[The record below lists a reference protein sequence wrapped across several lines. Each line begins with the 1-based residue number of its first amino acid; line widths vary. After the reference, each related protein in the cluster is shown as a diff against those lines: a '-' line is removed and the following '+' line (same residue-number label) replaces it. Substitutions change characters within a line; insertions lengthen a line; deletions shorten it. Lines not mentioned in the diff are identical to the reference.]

1 MATAK
6 GTDRSGGSGVMKLFL
21 SYRFPDEI
29 TVGRINYYLSKQPK
43 IETFFWQIN
52 RASTSF
58 AGQINRA
65 IADERDGCNAFIHFE
80 GRPRGKDLKTQ
91 GITQQMELNLA
102 RDQSRLHGKMVF
114 VWLPGAPGSEGRSE
128 LPVKVAGTLGL
139 KDECSDE
146 ACLEAAKQI
155 VETLGLT
162 WAPENGVPTGY
173 PFDYEKDIIK
183 AYATDA
189 AEGAV
194 PDKDGHVADP
204 RKVRYGCPSDWPR
217 ILKEDA
223 LIPNPLMPDE
233 IGDYRDPDK
242 EIVVDP
248 RSGSIGSR
256 LTFPEAG
263 PRARLSYP
271 RTDRPERQGVLLN
284 AGILVSG
291 GIAPGTNAIIESIVC
306 RHTQYWKAEAQP
318 GKKAPEDYQLQVLG
332 YLEGFRALI
341 DRGKN
346 YLLLS
351 RSGVEGWAQRGG
363 SELLTSRAP
372 LMRDRDP
379 VVRRGQ
385 MDLILNKLDADD
397 VDILYVIGGDGSM
410 RAAHAVS
417 TLAKE
422 RGLRLSVV
430 GIPKTTDNDILWSW
444 QSVGLLSAVNKAAA
458 NVLDLSVEI
467 QSNPRL
473 CVLQLFGSGS
483 GFVVGHAVLAAGDRV
498 CDAALIPEVSFSMAC
513 LGEYVKRSLQKRF
526 VKGDEGRRPY
536 GMVVM
541 SETAIPTDYKDYI
554 DKDYVGLDKAEK
566 DAIRTYVDNDRRVH
580 GQTPDALR
588 TGGLKIV
595 SRVLEHKIQD
605 QTGYFKSFRV
615 FTNEPRHLIRA
626 MPPSVTD
633 LIVGQRLGTLAVDN
647 AMAGYSDFMV
657 SQWLTEYVLVPLATV
672 VIGSK
677 RVPPNGIFWK
687 SVLAVTG
694 QPADL
699 NKSSDPST
707 TKT

>member
-6 GTDRSGGSGVMKLFL
+6 GTDRPAGSGVTKLFL

-29 TVGRINYYLSKQPK
+29 VVGRINYYLSKQPK
-43 IETFFWQIN
+43 IETFFWLTD
-52 RASTSF
+52 RVGAAF
-58 AGQINRA
+58 GGQITKA
-65 IADERDGCNAFIHFE
+65 IEHDCNAFVYFE
-80 GRPRGKDLKTQ
+80 GRPRGENQAGQGATQ
-91 GITQQMELNLA
+91 GLELSLA
-102 RDQSRLHGKMVF
+102 RSLPKLNGRFVF
-114 VWLPGAPGSEGRSE
+114 VWLPGAPGKEGEHE
-128 LPVKVAGTLGL
+128 LPIRVPSADGQ
-139 KDECSDE
+139 DDCSDE
-146 ACLEAAKQI
+146 TCLEAARQI

-162 WAPENGVPTGY
+162 WFPENGVPTGY

-194 PDKDGHVADP
+194 PDKDGRVADP
-204 RKVRYGCPSDWPR
+204 RRVKYGCPSDWPR
-217 ILKEDA
+217 ILREDA
-223 LIPNPLMPDE
+223 TIPNPLMPDE

-263 PRARLSYP
+263 PRALLSYP
-271 RTDRPERQGVLLN
+271 RSGGQGILN
-284 AGILVSG
+284 VGILVSG

-306 RHTQYWKAEAQP
+306 RHTQYWKAEATPGQP
-318 GKKAPEDYQLQVLG
+318 APEDYQLQVLG

-372 LMRDRDP
+372 LMQDRDP
-379 VVRRGQ
+379 AVREKQ
-385 MDLILNKLDADD
+385 MTAILGNLNADD

-422 RGLRLSVV
+422 RGQRLSVV

-467 QSNPRL
+467 HSNPRL

-483 GFVVGHAVLAAGDRV
+483 GFVVGHAVLSAGDRV
-498 CDAALIPEVSFSMAC
+498 CDAALIPEVEFSMAC
-513 LGEYVKRSLQKRF
+513 LGEYIKNSLQKRF
-526 VKGDEGRRPY
+526 VKGDDGRRPY

-541 SETAIPTDYKDYI
+541 SETAIPTDYMDYI

-566 DAIRTYVDNDRRVH
+566 EAIRTYVDNDRRVH

-595 SRVLEHKIQD
+595 SRVLEHKIQE
-605 QTGYFKSFRV
+605 QTGYWKSFRV

-672 VIGSK
+672 VMGSK

-699 NKSSDPST
+699 NKSSQGSADQA
-707 TKT
+707 KK